1 MPSCATTA
9 SSSARA
15 TASAAREHLAP
26 KEKQGR
32 ISLPSDPSPPIGA
45 RVSSISSRQRQEAE
59 ALPRFAVLDAAR
71 GLALPAMV
79 VFHFSFDL
87 DGLGLAALD
96 VGGDPRWRWFAR
108 LIAGSFLALSGM
120 SLVIAHAKGMRWEAY
135 LRRLAIL
142 AGAALVVT
150 LATWLM
156 MPREFIFFGI
166 LHSIAVASVI
176 GLAFLRLPWPATMI
190 AAILVLLAPD
200 FVASA
205 VFDAPFLRWL
215 GLSTI
220 TPATLDF
227 EPVFPWLSPFLAGM
241 ALARLALPRFAI
253 SPLALWTP
261 RRAPGRAFA
270 WAGRHS
276 LAIYLIHQPVM
287 FGTLS
292 LIAQLTLAGASV
304 PDEDRPFVDAC
315 RATCASHH
323 GEETACRSYCVCTA
337 AELKKEGLWASVLAE
352 SLTAEERG
360 RLATAMQVCA
370 RATPGAGLADHR
382 VP

>member
-1 MPSCATTA
+1 
-9 SSSARA
+9 
-15 TASAAREHLAP
+15 
-26 KEKQGR
+26 
-32 ISLPSDPSPPIGA
+32 LPSDPSPPIGA
-45 RVSSISSRQRQEAE
+45 RVSSTSPRQRQEAK

-71 GLALPAMV
+71 GLALAAMV

-87 DGLGLAALD
+87 DSLGLAALD

-142 AGAALVVT
+142 ASAALVVT

-176 GLAFLRLPWPATMI
+176 GLGFLRLPWPATMI

-200 FVASA
+200 FIASA

>member
-1 MPSCATTA
+1 
-9 SSSARA
+9 
-15 TASAAREHLAP
+15 
-26 KEKQGR
+26 
-32 ISLPSDPSPPIGA
+32 
-45 RVSSISSRQRQEAE
+45 
-59 ALPRFAVLDAAR
+59 
-71 GLALPAMV
+71 
-79 VFHFSFDL
+79 
-87 DGLGLAALD
+87 
-96 VGGDPRWRWFAR
+96 
-108 LIAGSFLALSGM
+108 
-120 SLVIAHAKGMRWEAY
+120 
-135 LRRLAIL
+135 
-142 AGAALVVT
+142 
-150 LATWLM
+150 
-156 MPREFIFFGI
+156 
-166 LHSIAVASVI
+166 
-176 GLAFLRLPWPATMI
+176 
-190 AAILVLLAPD
+190 
-200 FVASA
+200 
-205 VFDAPFLRWL
+205 
-215 GLSTI
+215 LSTI

>member
-1 MPSCATTA
+1 M
-9 SSSARA
+9 
-15 TASAAREHLAP
+15 
-26 KEKQGR
+26 
-32 ISLPSDPSPPIGA
+32 PSDPSPPIGA
-45 RVSSISSRQRQEAE
+45 RVSSTSPRQRQEAK

-71 GLALPAMV
+71 GLALAAMV

-87 DGLGLAALD
+87 DSLGLAALD

-142 AGAALVVT
+142 AGAALIVT

-166 LHSIAVASVI
+166 LHSIAVASVL
-176 GLAFLRLPWPATMI
+176 GLAFLRLPWPATMV
-190 AAILVLLAPD
+190 AAVLVLLTPD
-200 FVASA
+200 FIASA

-287 FGTLS
+287 FGALS

-315 RATCASHH
+315 RTTCASHH
-323 GEETACRSYCVCTA
+323 GEETACRSYCICTA

-352 SLTAEERG
+352 SLTVEERG
-360 RLATAMQVCA
+360 RLATAMQACA
-370 RATPGAGLADHR
+370 RASPGAGLADHR